1 MRLAAYCRVST
12 DKDEQKLSLENQRGF
27 YKKYAEENGLE
38 LVRVYCDEGISGKQM
53 KNRAGFLEMIKD
65 GERGEFDLIAVKDV
79 SRFARNTCDFLSGI
93 RRLKS
98 AGVDVRFLGSNSAVS
113 TDSEFIL
120 TIYAALAQQES
131 ENLSKRI
138 IFGKT
143 ETARRGR
150 APRVV
155 YGYDKVDNFTLK
167 INEKEAET
175 VCKVFELYTRE
186 SLSCS
191 AIANI
196 LNKDGVA
203 GKLGGRW
210 TQKSVSRMLKNPLYT
225 GLLINHKTTTAD
237 FLTGKRRELPRE
249 DWFCHSRP
257 ELRIVSDA
265 DFAIAGEILKSRVS
279 GRGR

>member
-12 DKDEQKLSLENQRGF
+12 DKAEQKLSLENQRCF

-53 KNRAGFLEMIKD
+53 KNRAGFLEMIRD

-131 ENLSKRI
+131 ENLSRRI

-150 APRVV
+150 MPRVV

-167 INEKEAET
+167 INEHEAKV
-175 VCKVFELYTRE
+175 VCKAFELYIYE
-186 SLSCS
+186 NCSCS
-191 AIANI
+191 AIADFF
-196 LNKDGVA
+196 NKNGVS
-203 GKLGGRW
+203 GKLGGLW
-210 TQKSVSRMLKNPLYT
+210 TQKTISRMLRNPIYI

-249 DWFCHSRP
+249 EWFCHSRP
-257 ELRIVSDA
+257 ELRIISDE
-265 DFAIAGEILKSRVS
+265 DFALAGEILKSRVS
-279 GRGR
+279 GRSR